1 MLIVLF
7 LVWEVE
13 YKLMV
18 IFGHVC
24 LFFLN
29 YAFAKQMG
37 MLIGWR
43 E

>member
-24 LFFLN
+24 FFFN